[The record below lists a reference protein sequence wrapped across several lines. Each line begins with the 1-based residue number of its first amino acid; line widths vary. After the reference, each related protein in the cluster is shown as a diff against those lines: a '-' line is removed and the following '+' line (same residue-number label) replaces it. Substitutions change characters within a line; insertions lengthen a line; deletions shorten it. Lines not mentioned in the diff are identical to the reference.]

1 MDMGMATT
9 DLKTEEYQKLNK
21 VKESETESESET
33 ETESER
39 KRE

>member
-9 DLKTEEYQKLNK
+9 DSKTEEYEKLN
-21 VKESETESESET
+21 KESETVSESET